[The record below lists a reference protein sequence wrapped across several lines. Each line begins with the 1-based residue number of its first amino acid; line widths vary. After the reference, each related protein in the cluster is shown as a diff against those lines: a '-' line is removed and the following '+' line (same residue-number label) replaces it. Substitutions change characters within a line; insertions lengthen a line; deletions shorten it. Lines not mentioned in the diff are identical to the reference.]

1 MGRELPR
8 PPPTVTG
15 LSDHLMLGDLLRVL
29 EGPDRLREGRLEQ
42 KIDNGTR
49 LYLRDIRTEEF
60 VGILDL
66 KIAY

>member
-1 MGRELPR
+1 
-8 PPPTVTG
+8 
-15 LSDHLMLGDLLRVL
+15 MLGDLLRVL